1 LSDKFFDKGEQEM
14 SDLSME
20 TNESSVSKIG
30 WGILLFVTISNVVG
44 HIGLLLF
51 DNLDTIFVAWA
62 TMNVLAA
69 MILFTPYRRG
79 ERWAWYAI
87 WVLIIPFATI
97 IFFNAQIGPIYLG
110 EAALL
115 VVGQLLN
122 YRAFSQAE

>member
-62 TMNVLAA
+62 TMNLLAA

-122 YRAFSQAE
+122 YRAFAQAE

>member
-1 LSDKFFDKGEQEM
+1 M
-14 SDLSME
+14 SDLSIK

-44 HIGLLLF
+44 HIGLLFF
-51 DNLDTIFVAWA
+51 DTSDSIFVAWA
-62 TMNVLAA
+62 TMNLLAA
-69 MILFTPYRRG
+69 MILFTAYRRG

-87 WVLIIPFATI
+87 WVLIIPYALI

-115 VVGQLLN
+115 VVGQLFS
-122 YRAFSQAE
+122 YRAFSQAK

>member
-1 LSDKFFDKGEQEM
+1 M
-14 SDLSME
+14 SELSMKV
-20 TNESSVSKIG
+20 NESPVSKVG
-30 WGILLFVTISNVVG
+30 WIILLFVTISNVVG
-44 HIGLLLF
+44 HIGLLIF
-51 DNLDTIFVAWA
+51 DNSDSIFVAWA
-62 TMNVLAA
+62 TMNALAT

-122 YRAFSQAE
+122 HRVFSQAE

>member
-1 LSDKFFDKGEQEM
+1 MSELSVK
-14 SDLSME
+14 

-44 HIGLLLF
+44 HIGLLFF

-62 TMNVLAA
+62 TMNVLAT

-115 VVGQLLN
+115 VVGQLLS

>member
-1 LSDKFFDKGEQEM
+1 
-14 SDLSME
+14 
-20 TNESSVSKIG
+20 V
-30 WGILLFVTISNVVG
+30 FVTISNVVG

-87 WVLIIPFATI
+87 WVLIISFATI

>member
-62 TMNVLAA
+62 TMNLLAA

-122 YRAFSQAE
+122 YRSFAQAE